1 MEWRSWKVLK
11 SEVGN
16 PPFRLENLKMETFC
30 QVETYCPLFQL
41 HVNPQQKLDRNY
53 WQNFHV
59 IARFQPLCGI
69 CPWISS
75 EWLAPEY
82 IVRLLVWYNF
92 DMGRSLESL
101 VQRNPPSISTSSL
114 RLLTHYCWSNSGPLG
129 CHPLFK
135 MSLWCLW
142 CFVFGRQTGV

>member
-1 MEWRSWKVLK
+1 M
-11 SEVGN
+11 
-16 PPFRLENLKMETFC
+16 
-30 QVETYCPLFQL
+30 
-41 HVNPQQKLDRNY
+41 
-53 WQNFHV
+53 FHV
-59 IARFQPLCGI
+59 TAGFLSLCGN
-69 CPWISS
+69 CAWISS

-129 CHPLFK
+129 CHPLIKNEFMVLVMLRVWTADWCVSWK
-135 MSLWCLW
+135 ICEFYCISYVMMVRRSLVVLLKDR
-142 CFVFGRQTGV
+142 VS